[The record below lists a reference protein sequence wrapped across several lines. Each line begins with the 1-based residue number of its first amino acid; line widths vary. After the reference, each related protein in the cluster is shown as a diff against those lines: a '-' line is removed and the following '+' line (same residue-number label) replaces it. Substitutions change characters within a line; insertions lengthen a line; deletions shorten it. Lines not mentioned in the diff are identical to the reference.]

1 VPLETAIALL
11 KDMGGSS
18 IKYFPM
24 GGLKHRDEFV
34 AVAQACARHDF
45 WLEPTGIDLENYS
58 EILQIAL
65 DAGSAKLFRISTAR
79 LSIKPAATPARRTF
93 ASCWR

>member
-1 VPLETAIALL
+1 MPLETAIALL

-34 AVAQACARHDF
+34 AVAQACAHHDF
-45 WLEPTGIDLENYS
+45 WLQGRPAASIWTTTAKSADRAGRRGQQNYS
-58 EILQIAL
+58 AHL
-65 DAGSAKLFRISTAR
+65 
-79 LSIKPAATPARRTF
+79 
-93 ASCWR
+93 